1 MIIKILLASLIFII
15 LSIQLFAQ
23 NNDTTFY
30 AGKYSF
36 KVDSIVIKGNE
47 KTDEFII
54 LNELTF
60 HTGDEVNSKILNYN
74 RERVYSL
81 GIFTHVEVI
90 PFSINSVNIIEI
102 EVKESWYIFPIPF
115 LTLKENDWKKLSYG
129 IDLFIQNYRGNNEKL
144 RLHAAFGY
152 DPNYLISYANPYISR
167 DNNIFLNANVSY
179 SKIKNKS
186 DIARTLYGAD
196 FDQKV
201 SGAEIQVGK
210 RLGLF
215 QKLYV
220 NLGYNVIETPFYL
233 NGISVSGSR
242 IDRIATIGVGYIY
255 DTRDLR
261 QFPRDGLYFNTTFD
275 LKGLHI
281 DNINYNVFT
290 FDIRKYFKLTKDF
303 SIKGRVKSRLTSGDE
318 VPYHDFSYF
327 GYGDRVRGY
336 YYTKREGNFLYLTS
350 IELDYP
356 LIKDFNV
363 NLKFIPLLPRALFSY
378 RIAIYAEL
386 FADAGLTKLKGEA
399 TLIKK
404 VDSAYG
410 AGLTFL
416 ILPYSVFRI
425 EYAINDLGRQQ
436 WILGIGTSF

>member
-1 MIIKILLASLIFII
+1 MIIKTLLAFLIFIPF
-15 LSIQLFAQ
+15 SVMLFAQ
-23 NNDTTFY
+23 SNDTTFY
-30 AGKYSF
+30 SGEYSL

-47 KTDEFII
+47 KTDNFII
-54 LNELTF
+54 LKELTF
-60 HTGDEVNSKILNYN
+60 HSGDEVNPKILNYN
-74 RERVYSL
+74 RERIYSL
-81 GIFTHVEVI
+81 GIFTHVDVI
-90 PFSINSVNIIEI
+90 PLRVDSINIIEI
-102 EVKESWYIFPIPF
+102 EVRESWYIFPIPF
-115 LTLKENDWKKLSYG
+115 LTLKDNDWKKLSYG
-129 IDLFIQNYRGNNEKL
+129 IDLFVQNYRGNNEKI

-167 DNNIFLNANVSY
+167 DENIFLNANLSY

-186 DIARTLYGAD
+186 DIARSLYGAD
-196 FDQKV
+196 FDQKI

-210 RLGLF
+210 RFGLF

-242 IDRIATIGVGYIY
+242 IDRVVTTGIGYIY

-275 LKGLHI
+275 FKGLNI

-290 FDIRKYFKLTKDF
+290 FDIRKYFRLTKDL
-303 SIKGRVKSRLTSGDE
+303 SLKGRIKSRLTSGDE

-327 GYGDRVRGY
+327 GYEDRVRGY
-336 YYTKREGNFLYLTS
+336 YYTKREGNFSYLTS
-350 IELDYP
+350 VELDYP
-356 LIKDFNV
+356 LIKDLNISL
-363 NLKFIPLLPRALFSY
+363 NFIPLLPKSLFSY

-386 FADAGLTKLKGEA
+386 FADAGLTRLKGE
-399 TLIKK
+399 TTTIKK
-404 VDSAYG
+404 VDSGYG

-416 ILPYSVFRI
+416 FLPYSVFRI
-425 EYAINDLGRQQ
+425 EYAINDIGRSQ
-436 WILGIGTSF
+436 WILGIGASF